1 MKKIVIL
8 LFIVFTTVN
17 SAFFG
22 QKTVSASAVID
33 NKEYWSIKELL
44 EYEPTAIALH
54 DSTCGDD
61 NDCKIKIYYEQ
72 DDYHVGGIYSAWRA
86 FKDNRLLVTSINP
99 VADSFRIF
107 YQNESLIFKY
117 LGMYEWPES
126 LNEISAVWLDENASF
141 YWDETENLSQPY
153 PWYVVAQRNGK
164 DTNGVHFLLSEDNE
178 KQPYGWFPENQEV
191 EFHDVSYSLEQNKQN
206 IIYAEM
212 HSEQMYFLNIA
223 DYSGCLASPYY
234 QNGMECRL
242 LFSEAGFLY
251 EPYWPDEDTI
261 TRIPTSNSMP
271 DAAENNSSSAEST
284 VGDLATSNDSENKT
298 VIDTNNSSI
307 SEDKITTGEPIIDN
321 ILHISESK
329 QTELANTEETIEE
342 NSHVALQVLD
352 PDANEPALDTFRKE
366 GNCTNIIDFPWW
378 LIVVLIVGDILIV
391 CLFLPTCKKIKNY

>member
-8 LFIVFTTVN
+8 LFIVFTTVS
-17 SAFFG
+17 SAFFE

-99 VADSFRIF
+99 AADSFRIF

-126 LNEISAVWLDENASF
+126 LNEISAVWLDENTSF

-164 DTNGVHFLLSEDNE
+164 DTSGVHFLLSEDNE

-191 EFHDVSYSLEQNKQN
+191 EFHDVSYNLEQNKQN

-261 TRIPTSNSMP
+261 TRIPTVIEDDFLSDESTIEDGLTTDNSENGTYT
-271 DAAENNSSSAEST
+271 DADNSSKSEDGVLTGEFILSETLDTTEPKQTAFANTNESIEKNSYT
-284 VGDLATSNDSENKT
+284 VAQITNQ
-298 VIDTNNSSI
+298 DTN
-307 SEDKITTGEPIIDN
+307 EPVAN
-321 ILHISESK
+321 IVRE
-329 QTELANTEETIEE
+329 
-342 NSHVALQVLD
+342 
-352 PDANEPALDTFRKE
+352 E